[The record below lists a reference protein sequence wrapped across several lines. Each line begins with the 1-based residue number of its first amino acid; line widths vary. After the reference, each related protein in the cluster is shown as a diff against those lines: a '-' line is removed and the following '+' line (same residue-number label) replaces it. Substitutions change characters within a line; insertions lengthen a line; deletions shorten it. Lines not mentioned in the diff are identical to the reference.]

1 MSFFLYENSLSALT
15 NVSVD
20 GRGGGVGRSDRGQ
33 ENVLF
38 WEYRGKNVIHV

>member
-20 GRGGGVGRSDRGQ
+20 GRGGVGRSDRGQ